1 MAELEKKVAEEAKK
15 VEEATAKAK
24 TATDEAQAKFDEVN
38 ETVKAYKSAID
49 ELTDDYN
56 ATLGYIENLKEV
68 PKGEESKDFSGGVSD
83 EEAPTDD
90 AKQPD
95 EVPTVPNAPE
105 FNGGVNPADAPTAE
119 EKPEFNGGVNDEEA
133 PTTENTPEFNGGVND
148 GEAPTTENTP
158 EFNGGVN
165 DTTPPTEP
173 NKPEGDAPKPTKP
186 EASNGDALVQPA
198 LPEFGANNPEFKKI
212 LDEIAK
218 VKEQIKDGEENGAE
232 DYYLGGLKS
241 RLEDLEEAFNIL
253 SQNLPAVNEVPEY
266 TGPTTLETQPN
277 TQPQPTPSNDQ
288 GGAGQQ
294 GGGAAGEVVDPS
306 QNLGSVSGASAAQ
319 NVDFGQTPAV
329 TQLSTK
335 PEEAKSEEL
344 ASTGMNSSSTTALG
358 LSLIGLIGL
367 AVRRKLS
374 K

>member
-1 MAELEKKVAEEAKK
+1 M
-15 VEEATAKAK
+15 
-24 TATDEAQAKFDEVN
+24 
-38 ETVKAYKSAID
+38 
-49 ELTDDYN
+49 
-56 ATLGYIENLKEV
+56 
-68 PKGEESKDFSGGVSD
+68 
-83 EEAPTDD
+83 
-90 AKQPD
+90 
-95 EVPTVPNAPE
+95 
-105 FNGGVNPADAPTAE
+105 NPADAPVAE
-119 EKPEFNGGVNDEEA
+119 EKPEFTGGANYVEAAVNEVPEYTGGVNDDNA
-133 PTTENTPEFNGGVND
+133 PTQPNK
-148 GEAPTTENTP
+148 P

-253 SQNLPAVNEVPEY
+253 SQNLPAVNDVPEY

-277 TQPQPTPSNDQ
+277 TQPQPIPNNDQ
-288 GGAGQQ
+288 SGAGQQ

-306 QNLGSVSGASAAQ
+306 QNLGSVSGAAAAQ

-335 PEEAKSEEL
+335 PEEAKPAKAKSEEL
-344 ASTGMNSSSTTALG
+344 ASTGMNSSSTAALG